1 MPNQSIPEQG
11 ATEQDAPKQGGGE
24 AKRELRRWLLRR
36 WSFFGIGLQILL
48 FVLVLFWDR
57 IFHVIQPGE
66 AGVLWNRFSGTQIDR
81 VRDDGLNIISPLD
94 RLTIYEVRKQVVEH
108 SLDVLSV
115 EGMRLELKLA
125 IRYRPERDLLGKL
138 HQRVGPDYLT
148 RVVIPQTESVLRK
161 QLGNATA
168 EQIYTNEGGLLTRA
182 MLQAM
187 DEIGR
192 NFVEVEDII
201 IRRIQLPETVR
212 RAIEN
217 KLVQQQLLLS
227 YVFRRGIA
235 VQEAERVRIEATGIR
250 DYQGLV
256 DETLTERL
264 LAHKGITATRELATS
279 ENPKTVVIGA
289 GQDISVPI
297 FLGAEPAASPT
308 SPSTPPERDGD
319 TAP

>member
-1 MPNQSIPEQG
+1 MPKQRIPEQG
-11 ATEQDAPKQGGGE
+11 ATEQGRGE
-24 AKRELRRWLLRR
+24 ARRELRRWLLRR
-36 WSFFGIGLQILL
+36 GPFVGIGLQILL
-48 FVLVLFWDR
+48 LVLVLFWQR
-57 IFHVIQPGE
+57 IFIVIHPGE
-66 AGVLWNRFSGTQIDR
+66 AGVHWSRFSGTQIDS
-81 VRDDGLNIISPLD
+81 VRGDGLNIISPLD
-94 RLTIYEVRKQVVEH
+94 RLIIYEVRKQVVEH

-115 EGMRLELKLA
+115 EGMRLELELA

-138 HQRVGPDYLT
+138 HQLVGPDYLT

-168 EQIYTNEGGLLTRA
+168 EQIYTNDGGLLTRA

-187 DEIGR
+187 EEIGS

-217 KLVQQQLLLS
+217 KLVQQQLLQS
-227 YVFRRGIA
+227 YVFRREIA

-250 DYQGLV
+250 DYQGLI

-264 LAHKGITATRELATS
+264 LVFRGITATQELATS

-297 FLGAEPAASPT
+297 FLGAEPAASPA
-308 SPSTPPERDGD
+308 SPSTPPERDGAA
-319 TAP
+319 AP

>member
-11 ATEQDAPKQGGGE
+11 APEQSRGE
-24 AKRELRRWLLRR
+24 ARRELRRWLLRR
-36 WSFFGIGLQILL
+36 GPFATIGLQILL
-48 FVLVLFWDR
+48 LVLVLFWDR
-57 IFHVIQPGE
+57 IFIVIHPGE
-66 AGVLWNRFSGTQIDR
+66 AGVHWSRFSGTQIDS
-81 VRDDGLNIISPLD
+81 VRGDGLNIISPLD
-94 RLTIYEVRKQVVEH
+94 RLIIYEVRKQVVEH

-115 EGMRLELKLA
+115 EGMRLQLKLA
-125 IRYRPERDLLGKL
+125 IRYRPERALLGKL

-161 QLGNATA
+161 ELGNATA

-187 DEIGR
+187 EEIGS

-212 RAIEN
+212 RAIED

-227 YVFRRGIA
+227 YVFRREIA

-250 DYQGLV
+250 DYQGIV

-264 LAHKGITATRELATS
+264 LAHQGITATRELATS

-289 GQDISVPI
+289 GRDISVPI
-297 FLGAEPAASPT
+297 FLGAEPAASPA
-308 SPSTPPERDGD
+308 SPSTPPKPDGN
-319 TAP
+319 TGP